1 MRGTHAFITA
11 GIAGL
16 AVAITTAGAWAGAAA
31 TPAQGPNWHI
41 VKSVTTGASGGF
53 TAIVATGA
61 TTAWAFDGQGTATL
75 ATAWQRTGGTWTKVA
90 FPSEKSEVVVTAGAS
105 SPSDVWAFTQVR
117 STGGSRVL
125 HWNGHKW
132 SVVKTFTRPI
142 EDASVAAAND
152 VWVFGYAPTPT
163 APALGGWYYN
173 GHVWKRDGGNVQGG
187 SALAPNYVWGYNL
200 GTLEHWLGLHWWAT
214 QENLPPK
221 NGHNDPLITGTLSL
235 SRTDDF
241 FYENG
246 NDEGDGGPLVIERYD
261 GSLWHVVAEGN
272 DGFGPMPEVSTDG
285 SGGLWLPMWGPPA
298 GNSYLVHYTPADGL
312 TNAALP
318 AGPASIRIYAVSR
331 IPGTTQQIAAGVM
344 HASGNP
350 GLDVVGVILQY
361 S

>member
-1 MRGTHAFITA
+1 MRGTRALITA

-16 AVAITTAGAWAGAAA
+16 ALAVTAVGAWAGAAS
-31 TPAQGPNWHI
+31 TPVAVPQWRI
-41 VKSVTTGASGGF
+41 VKSVTTDASGGF

-61 TTAWAFDGQGTATL
+61 RTGWAFDGQGTTTL
-75 ATAWQRTGGTWTKVA
+75 ATAWERAGGTWTKVA

-105 SPSDVWAFTQVR
+105 SPSDVWAFTQVHR
-117 STGGSRVL
+117 TGGSRVL

-142 EDASVAAAND
+142 VDASVAAAND
-152 VWVFGYAPTPT
+152 VWVFGQAPAKTK
-163 APALGGWYYN
+163 PALGGWYYN
-173 GHVWKRDGGNVQGG
+173 GHVWKQDGGNVQGG

-200 GTLEHWLGLHWWAT
+200 GTIEHWLGLHWWAT
-214 QENLPPK
+214 QVTLPPK
-221 NGHNDPLITGTLSL
+221 SNNNDPLITGTLAL

-241 FYENG
+241 FFANG
-246 NDEGDGGPLVIERYD
+246 NQNDVGGPLVIERYD
-261 GSLWHVVAEGN
+261 GSIWHVVAEGN
-272 DGFGPMPEVSTDG
+272 VGFGPMPEVSTDG

-298 GNSYLVHYTPADGL
+298 GNSYLVHYTAAGAL
-312 TNAALP
+312 VNATLP

-350 GLDVVGVILQY
+350 DQNVVGVILQY